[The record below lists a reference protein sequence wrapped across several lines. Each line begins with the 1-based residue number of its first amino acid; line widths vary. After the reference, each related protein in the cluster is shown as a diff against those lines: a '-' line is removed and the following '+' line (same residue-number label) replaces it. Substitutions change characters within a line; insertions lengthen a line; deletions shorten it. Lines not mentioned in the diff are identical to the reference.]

1 MNLKEGMRILELGA
15 GNCLS
20 SIYIAKEYDIE
31 VFATDLYVNPNSN
44 WERIKEEN
52 VEDNV
57 IPIKMDAR
65 NIPFSEN
72 GFS

>member
-1 MNLKEGMRILELGA
+1 MKTLELGA

-20 SIYIAKEYDIE
+20 SIYLAKKYNVE

-52 VEDNV
+52 
-57 IPIKMDAR
+57 
-65 NIPFSEN
+65 F
-72 GFS
+72 G